1 MSKLLIILLRRVTIA
16 VWLSFTSLLIY
27 FLLEHSRSRVDTTWS
42 QPPPAAATA
51 AATNLRLLASA
62 SGGAFG
68 TLPRA
73 SCPSFLAVVV
83 CSAPDHAPERQ
94 AIRDTWARDVRPGH
108 SAVYFLLGR
117 HAEDAAGQRTME
129 RARVRS
135 IGSVQSD
142 DSSLLPE
149 SSVFGDVIRADFEDT
164 SRNQTLKSLLLLQ
177 WAHTFCPRVSFIL
190 KADDDAYVDLPGLIG
205 LLEAKKA
212 AFENDTRRGNSAGF
226 LLGKRHESRP
236 IGRKRRRYYG
246 SPAGSWVPIYL
257 SGAAYVMSG
266 GIVGPMLRKALETPA
281 LHHENVFLTGVVA
294 SKLHLRLFNSP
305 CFACCDE
312 LTDPCAYRGLLA
324 ATVAKPD
331 ALRTAW
337 RLARGQT
344 AGACTPL
351 NNGTDRHC

>member
-27 FLLEHSRSRVDTTWS
+27 FLLARRSRVDTTWS

-51 AATNLRLLASA
+51 AAANLRLLASA

-94 AIRDTWARDVRPGH
+94 AIRDTWARDARPGH

-117 HAEDAAGQRTME
+117 
-129 RARVRS
+129 S
-135 IGSVQSD
+135 ISSVQSD
-142 DSSLLPE
+142 DSSVLPE

-164 SRNQTLKSLLLLQ
+164 IRNQTLKSLLLLQ
-177 WAHTFCPRVSFIL
+177 WAHTFCPRVSFVL
-190 KADDDAYVDLPGLIG
+190 KADDDAYVDLPGLVG

-236 IGRKRRRYYG
+236 IGRKRRRHYG
-246 SPAGSWVPIYL
+246 SPAGSWVPVYL

-266 GIVGPMLRKALETPA
+266 AIVGPMLRKALETPA
-281 LHHENVFLTGVVA
+281 LHHENVFLTGIVA

-312 LTDPCAYRGLLA
+312 LADPCAYRGLLA

-331 ALRTAW
+331 TLRTAW
-337 RLARGQT
+337 ALARGQT

-351 NNGTDRHC
+351 NGTDRHC